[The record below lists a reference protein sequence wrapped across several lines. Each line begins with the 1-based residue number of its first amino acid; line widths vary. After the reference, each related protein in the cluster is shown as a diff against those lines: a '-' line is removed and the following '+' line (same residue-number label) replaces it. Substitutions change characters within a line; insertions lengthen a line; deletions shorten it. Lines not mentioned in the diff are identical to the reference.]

1 MSRRRVLGYDPA
13 MPAVEIRTAL
23 VTGASSGIG
32 AALSKHLARQGIT
45 VALVARREDALRTVA
60 AEIEAAG
67 GAASVHP
74 VDVADPEATVAAVQA
89 ADDALGGLDLVV
101 ANAGVGKGQ
110 WSGKLTWADCADVL
124 AVNVTG
130 ATATLCAVLPR
141 MVARRRGHL
150 VGVSSIAAYR
160 GLPKLAAYSASKA
173 YLGTFLEALRVDLR
187 GTGVSVTDVRPGYV
201 RTAMTTENESMA
213 FAITAEDAAERIWKA
228 IRGRR
233 GMVTFPLPMAAGAH
247 LMASLPNPLFDRM
260 MGGRRKR

>member
-1 MSRRRVLGYDPA
+1 MA
-13 MPAVEIRTAL
+13 AAEIRTAL

-32 AALSKHLARQGIT
+32 AALARRLAAEGIS
-45 VALVARREDALRTVA
+45 VALTARREDALRTVA
-60 AEIEAAG
+60 DEIQAAG
-67 GAASVHP
+67 GTASVHA
-74 VDVADPEATVAAVQA
+74 VDVSDPKATVAAIEA

-101 ANAGVGKGQ
+101 ANAGVGKGL

-124 AVNVTG
+124 AVNVAG

-160 GLPKLAAYSASKA
+160 GLPKFAAYSASKA
-173 YLGTFLEALRVDLR
+173 YLGAFLEALRVDLR

-201 RTAMTTENESMA
+201 RTAMTAENSSMA

-233 GMVTFPLPMAAGAH
+233 GQVTFPLPMAAGAH
-247 LMASLPNPLFDRM
+247 LMAALPNPLFDRM
-260 MGGRRKR
+260 MGRRRG